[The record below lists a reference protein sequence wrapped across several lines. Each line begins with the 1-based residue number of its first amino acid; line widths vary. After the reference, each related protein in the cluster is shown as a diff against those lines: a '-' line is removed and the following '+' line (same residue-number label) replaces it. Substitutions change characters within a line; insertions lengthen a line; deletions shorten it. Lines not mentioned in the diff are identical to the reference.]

1 MKIKIY
7 ADENVNGA
15 IVNGLRR
22 RGIEVL
28 STHEAGNIGI
38 TDEDQLEYAV
48 AQQACLFTHDDDL
61 LTIADHWQKIG
72 KEHSGII
79 FVHQER
85 LTIGEI
91 IRRVKLI
98 VDILSPEEMKN
109 HIEFL

>member
-48 AQQACLFTHDDDL
+48 AQQACLFTYDDDL

-72 KEHSGII
+72 KE
-79 FVHQER
+79 
-85 LTIGEI
+85 
-91 IRRVKLI
+91 
-98 VDILSPEEMKN
+98 
-109 HIEFL
+109 

>member
-7 ADENVNGA
+7 ADENVNGT

-22 RGIEVL
+22 RGVEIQ
-28 STHEAGNIGI
+28 STYEAGNLGI
-38 TDEDQLEYAV
+38 PDEIQLAYAV
-48 AQQACLFTHDDDL
+48 AQNACLFTHDDDL
-61 LTIADHWQKIG
+61 LTIADQWQKIG

-79 FVHQER
+79 FVHQEK

-91 IRRVKLI
+91 IGRIKLI

>member
-7 ADENVNGA
+7 ADENINGA

-22 RGIEVL
+22 RGVEIQ
-28 STHEAGNIGI
+28 STHDAGNLGI
-38 TDEDQLEYAV
+38 TDEEQLAYAV
-48 AQQACLFTHDDDL
+48 AQKACLFTHDDDL

-72 KEHSGII
+72 KEHFRILFI
-79 FVHQER
+79 HQER

-91 IRRVKLI
+91 IRRIKLI
-98 VDILSPEEMKN
+98 VDILSPEDMKN